1 MLAEDDDALRES
13 VQENLQSLGYRVIVA
28 SDGKRAVELF
38 RENAAEID
46 LVVMD
51 VVMPSQGGL
60 KTYPELQGIKPGIEV
75 IFTGGYAEEAVS
87 LVKLE
92 KGAMF
97 LQKPYDLAKLSQ
109 MIRNAISRQ
118 RSTARANGQC

>member
-1 MLAEDDDALRES
+1 LLAEDDDALRES

-38 RENAAEID
+38 RENVAEID

-60 KTYPELQGIKPGIEV
+60 KTYL
-75 IFTGGYAEEAVS
+75 
-87 LVKLE
+87 
-92 KGAMF
+92 
-97 LQKPYDLAKLSQ
+97 
-109 MIRNAISRQ
+109 
-118 RSTARANGQC
+118 